1 MTSRVCFIFSIRIFV
16 DEVDDTV
23 TLEPDGF
30 YGTKVI
36 FLIDGNSYTAISEIH
51 RKMVGE
57 I

>member
-30 YGTKVI
+30 YGTNVI

-51 RKMVGE
+51 KKNGW
-57 I
+57 